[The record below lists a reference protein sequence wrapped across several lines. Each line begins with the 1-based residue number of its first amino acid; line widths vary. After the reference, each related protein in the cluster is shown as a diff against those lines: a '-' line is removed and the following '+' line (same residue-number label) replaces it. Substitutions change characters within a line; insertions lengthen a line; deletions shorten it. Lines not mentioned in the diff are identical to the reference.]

1 MIPPRAVFTIMAVGF
16 ILANCALPIMS
27 FVDGAEISF
36 TRIEIASA
44 PAVEHS
50 DSLERCERW
59 SVSETRSTRFRM
71 DCGWQIYSTSFL
83 V

>member
-1 MIPPRAVFTIMAVGF
+1 M
-16 ILANCALPIMS
+16 LP
-27 FVDGAEISF
+27 AEISF

-44 PAVEHS
+44 PAVEQS

-71 DCGWQIYSTSFL
+71 DCGWQLAEIFNLFPRVL